1 MLLVLSYNETSQD
14 KDEEDF
20 PLNLENSFN
29 SKLPPGILTHGLPNP
44 EFVAPAQTEIEVDLK
59 DEVEGRIYKLCFFE
73 ICIYYLPFQLKS
85 YQKNKSFTLY
95 FRKSFKSSCL
105 GLVN

>member
-1 MLLVLSYNETSQD
+1 MLSYNESSQD

-20 PLNLENSFN
+20 PLDLENSFN
-29 SKLPPGILTHGLPNP
+29 SKLPPGVLTHGLPNP
-44 EFVAPAQTEIEVDLK
+44 EFVAPAQTEIELELK
-59 DEVEGRIYKLCFFE
+59 EEVEGTITKYVYFLF
-73 ICIYYLPFQLKS
+73 CIRNIPFQLKS
-85 YQKNKSFTLY
+85 YQKNKSSTLY